1 MNAQTEKHEEADKL
15 LSDATIARTTK
26 SYLDIGIPGFSL
38 YMDKQFSAGAMHTL
52 GGLGA
57 SILLRNPL
65 GMWLA
70 AANSISRSANGKNL
84 WDYLGGGKKS

>member
-1 MNAQTEKHEEADKL
+1 MTTQTEMHEESDKL
-15 LSDATIARTTK
+15 LSDAAIARATK

-84 WDYLGGGKKS
+84 WDYFSSKKS